1 MSTESPGGPLSSS
14 AAATAATS
22 EMTVETLEF
31 VLECSVCLEP
41 LTTSHKVLPCQ
52 HTFCI
57 QCLQVSDVFA
67 STVRKKLT

>member
-1 MSTESPGGPLSSS
+1 
-14 AAATAATS
+14 
-22 EMTVETLEF
+22 MTVETLEF